1 MSPDLGPSSDS
12 IEDKVY
18 NEAMWK
24 TVKKVDAIKNQSFPN
39 EPMNWPTFDNL
50 PMMQY

>member
-1 MSPDLGPSSDS
+1 MPAC
-12 IEDKVY
+12 EKQ
-18 NEAMWK
+18 E
-24 TVKKVDAIKNQSFPN
+24 TEVDAIKKQLFPN